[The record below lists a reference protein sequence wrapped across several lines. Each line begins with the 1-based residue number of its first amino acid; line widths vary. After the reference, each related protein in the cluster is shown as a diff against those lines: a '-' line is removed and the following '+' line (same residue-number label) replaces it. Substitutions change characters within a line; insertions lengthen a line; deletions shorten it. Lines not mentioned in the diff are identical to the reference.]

1 MDVVSVSTV
10 TQAML
15 DAGWAPPAV
24 LALATTLAEAYTTP
38 KRAYHDL
45 RHVEEL
51 LAWFAAVRDQ
61 GPGWAHPSDVL
72 AAVLFHDAVYVAG
85 QADNEA
91 RSAELAGSCIAQ
103 HGLPC
108 DVLRVVALIEATARH
123 GAESPSLAHE
133 ATGEASDLLHFLDA
147 DMAILGAEPERF
159 DDYERAIAEEYRVV
173 PEAAFRTGRGRFLTR
188 LLALPWLYQTEFF
201 SSRLELAARSNLTR
215 ASAALNP

>member
-1 MDVVSVSTV
+1 MR
-10 TQAML
+10 
-15 DAGWAPPAV
+15 AGLHLRCW
-24 LALATTLAEAYTTP
+24 LATTLAEAYTTP

-108 DVLRVVALIEATARH
+108 DVPRVVALIEATARH

-173 PEAAFRTGRGRFLTR
+173 PEAAFRTGRG
-188 LLALPWLYQTEFF
+188 A
-201 SSRLELAARSNLTR
+201 SSRACWPCRGCIRPSSSRPGSSWLRAATSRGR
-215 ASAALNP
+215 ARR